1 MRSLSKIEILLLTMM
16 VFICLTACGK
26 KEAFEGNI
34 VADDTYYDMTFYWL
48 NTAYTYDMYMEQ
60 GNSIE
65 VLLEKER
72 GKVSVLIQS
81 KDEEPVYQG
90 DDMEPSSFAVNIK
103 KTGNYT
109 VKITGQEARGH
120 ISFLRQTGLQ

>member
-16 VFICLTACGK
+16 AFICLTACGK
-26 KEAFEGNI
+26 KGAFKGNI
-34 VADDTYYDMTFYWL
+34 VADNTYYDMTFYWL
-48 NTAYTYDMYMEQ
+48 NTAYTYDMYLEQ
-60 GNSIE
+60 GDSIE

-120 ISFLRQTGLQ
+120 ISFSRQIKSQ